1 MQLVAELL
9 EAWCFKD
16 IQEFIFLFSCFW
28 LGLLFCILLWS
39 DLVELVLVM
48 ECDPSYSMDTL
59 YELCE
64 SWFWWTMSAKLLG
77 E

>member
-1 MQLVAELL
+1 MEKL
-9 EAWCFKD
+9 
-16 IQEFIFLFSCFW
+16 IFLFSYFW

-48 ECDPSYSMDTL
+48 EHDLGYSMDTL

-64 SWFWWTMSAKLLG
+64 SRFYWRIGAKLLG